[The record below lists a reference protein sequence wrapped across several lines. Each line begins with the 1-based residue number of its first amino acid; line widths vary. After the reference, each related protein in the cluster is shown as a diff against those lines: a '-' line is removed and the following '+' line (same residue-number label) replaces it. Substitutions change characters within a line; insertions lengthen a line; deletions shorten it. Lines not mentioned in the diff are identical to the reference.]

1 MATALAIGR
10 GRTCQAHTDQP
21 PAICLALNTFSEAPP
36 MVIGF
41 GRTALTGEQL
51 KTEYVSKT
59 LNVSRAAMLANE
71 DRNVEDHLKLLIMA

>member
-1 MATALAIGR
+1 
-10 GRTCQAHTDQP
+10 
-21 PAICLALNTFSEAPP
+21 

-41 GRTALTGEQL
+41 GQTALTGEQL

-59 LNVSRAAMLANE
+59 FNLSRAAMLANE